1 MSELPGQYWL
11 NYGSVRPVSRHFL
24 FHDPYLS
31 QQSCKKMEDAAR
43 LRVQYLLAIAQN
55 DVVRQQLNI
64 ADFIRFPL
72 PLPLPLILSTVLNR
86 LS

>member
-1 MSELPGQYWL
+1 
-11 NYGSVRPVSRHFL
+11 
-24 FHDPYLS
+24 
-31 QQSCKKMEDAAR
+31 MEDAAR

>member
-1 MSELPGQYWL
+1 MFFILAT
-11 NYGSVRPVSRHFL
+11 VCHVSDYRLLGASSL

-43 LRVQYLLAIAQN
+43 LRVQYLLAISQN